1 MGHNSSRTPEGTPC
15 CSTPPTSSS
24 PENARTRSRYL
35 TATYSQTVRQQLYN
49 QTVSYTGSQMTSYTV
64 RRPGSSYTVSQM
76 VSYTVIRP
84 GSSCIGRLW
93 WTEQNTC
100 CALPSEAILGMKCAT
115 AAASRKHW
123 MSLRERG
130 PSGAAALNQLLRR
143 SRCESVSAFAIDL
156 PRAERRRA
164 KQAAI

>member
-1 MGHNSSRTPEGTPC
+1 MVSHTV
-15 CSTPPTSSS
+15 
-24 PENARTRSRYL
+24 
-35 TATYSQTVRQQLYN
+35 SQMVSYIVSQM
-49 QTVSYTGSQMTSYTV
+49 VSYTVSQVVSYTV
-64 RRPGSSYTVSQM
+64 IRPGSSYTVSQMVSYTVSQM

-84 GSSCIGRLW
+84 GSSCTGRPW